1 MYFYAIDE
9 QGNLLYDMRIA
20 EEADPDFVERL
31 RHDDTV
37 VEIPQYL
44 VHQVGPGWKYYR
56 DTNEFE
62 PPEPDV
68 ELTSSMIIDLIRKG
82 VNQV

>member
-1 MYFYAIDE
+1 MLFYSIDK
-9 QGNLLYDMRIA
+9 QGILQYDMRIA

-37 VEIPQYL
+37 VEIPSYL
-44 VHQVGPGWKYYR
+44 VHQVGTGWKYYK
-56 DTNEFE
+56 DTDEFE
-62 PPEPDV
+62 PPEPEV